1 MAVRNMFRV
10 KWTCGLLVLI
20 SVLLIGAC
28 GGSESPDSNSSSTD
42 GAVSVD
48 EGLDQVI
55 ELYDDMLELLAEVT
69 DEASA
74 AAAADELTR
83 IAKQV
88 EDLEI
93 RMAEYSQ
100 EEFTS
105 AAAWSRF
112 LDTRQEFGSEFD
124 RILTA
129 NAAAFDLLSEA
140 FENLN

>member
-28 GGSESPDSNSSSTD
+28 GGSESPDSTSSSTD
-42 GAVSVD
+42 GAVGVD

-55 ELYDDMLELLAEVT
+55 ELYDDMLDLLAEVT

-74 AAAADELTR
+74 EAAADDLVR
-83 IAKQV
+83 IANQV
-88 EDLEI
+88 EDLEM

-105 AAAWSRF
+105 AALWSRF

-124 RILTA
+124 RILSA
-129 NAAAFDLLSEA
+129 NPAAFELLSEA